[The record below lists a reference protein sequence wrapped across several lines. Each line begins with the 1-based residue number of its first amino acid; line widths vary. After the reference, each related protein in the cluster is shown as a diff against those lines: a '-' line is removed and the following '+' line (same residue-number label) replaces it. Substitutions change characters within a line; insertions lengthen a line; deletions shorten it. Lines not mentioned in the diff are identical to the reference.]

1 MADLLTPDAVST
13 ALEALPGWTGDTSA
27 LRREA
32 RVPDAQQDEL
42 VDAVMATADE
52 MDHHPQVERGDGAV
66 TFTLTTHSA
75 GGVTVLDVELAAQ
88 IDEVLSGRD
97 APHD

>member
-1 MADLLTPDAVST
+1 MTDLLTPDAVGA
-13 ALEALPGWTGDTSA
+13 ALESLPGWTGDTSA

-32 RVPDAQQDEL
+32 RVPDARHDEL
-42 VDAVMATADE
+42 VDAVMATADA
-52 MDHHPQVERGDGAV
+52 MDHHPEVERGGGTV

-75 GGVTVLDVELAAQ
+75 GGVTALDVELAAQ

-97 APHD
+97 APDD